1 MMTTEFIA
9 QNNRYVRKI
18 EDALPGFLP
27 SPDTLQGSV
36 AQAMAYSLTGGGK
49 RIRGVLVLAVSELF
63 GVAVSQAM
71 PFAAALEMIHA
82 YSLIHDD
89 LPCMDDDDMRRG
101 KPSCH
106 ILFGEDIALLAGD
119 GLLTLAFETCAAPAA
134 RAAFGAEKVLD
145 AIAALAKAA
154 GTDGMIG
161 GQVIDLESEGKTV
174 PLETLRVMDSK
185 KTGALIAV
193 AAEIGCILGGADGAI
208 REKLRSFALDVGQAF
223 QIRDDIL
230 DQTGD
235 VALLGK
241 PIGSDEENEKSTY
254 TSHYGL
260 EGAQAEAERLTQRA
274 KTALRET
281 GLAVEFLESLTD
293 FLLTREY

>member
-1 MMTTEFIA
+1 MTDFA
-9 QNNRYVRKI
+9 ARYDRYVRQI
-18 EDALPGFLP
+18 EEALPGFLP
-27 SPDTLQGSV
+27 DTDTLQASV
-36 AQAMAYSLTGGGK
+36 ARAMAYSLTGGGK
-49 RIRGVLVLAVSELF
+49 RIRGMLVLAVGELF
-63 GVAVSQAM
+63 GVGAASAL

-89 LPCMDDDDMRRG
+89 LPCMDDYDMRRG

-106 ILFGEDIALLAGD
+106 IAFGEDIALLAGD
-119 GLLTLAFETCAAPAA
+119 GLLTLAFETGTAPAA

-145 AIAALAKAA
+145 AVAALAKAA

-174 PLETLRVMDSK
+174 PLETLRTMDSK

-193 AAEIGCILGGADGAI
+193 AAEIGCILGGADDAI
-208 REKLRSFALDVGQAF
+208 REKFRSFALDLGQAF

-230 DQTGD
+230 DKTGD

-241 PIGSDEENEKSTY
+241 PIGSDDENEKSTY
-254 TSHYGL
+254 TSLYGL
-260 EGAQAEAERLTQRA
+260 AGAQAEAERLTQRA
-274 KTALRET
+274 KTSLRET
-281 GLAVEFLESLTD
+281 GLAVDFLESLTD

>member
-1 MMTTEFIA
+1 MTTEFIA
-9 QNNRYVRKI
+9 KNNRYVRKI

-27 SPDTLQGSV
+27 SADTLQGSV

-49 RIRGVLVLAVSELF
+49 RIRGVLTLAVSELF
-63 GVAVSQAM
+63 GVGVSQAM

-174 PLETLRVMDSK
+174 PLETLRIMDNK
-185 KTGALIAV
+185 KTGALIAA
-193 AAEIGCILGGADGAI
+193 AAELGCILGGADAAI

-230 DQTGD
+230 DKTGD

-254 TSHYGL
+254 TSLYGL
-260 EGAQAEAERLTQRA
+260 AGAQAEAERLTQRA

-281 GLAVEFLESLTD
+281 GLAVDFLESLTD

>member
-1 MMTTEFIA
+1 MTAEFIA

-27 SPDTLQGSV
+27 SADSPQGSV

-49 RIRGVLVLAVSELF
+49 RMRGVLTLAVSELF
-63 GVAVSQAM
+63 GVAAFQAM

-89 LPCMDDDDMRRG
+89 LPCMDNDDTRRG

-106 ILFGEDIALLAGD
+106 VAFGEDIALLAGD
-119 GLLTLAFETCAAPAA
+119 GLLTLAFETCAAPAS

-145 AIAALAKAA
+145 AIAALARAA

-174 PLETLRVMDSK
+174 PLETLRMMDSK

-193 AAEIGCILGGADGAI
+193 AAEIGCILGGADAAI

-254 TSHYGL
+254 TSLYGL

-281 GLAVEFLESLTD
+281 GLAVQFLESLTD

>member
-1 MMTTEFIA
+1 MTSEFIA

-27 SPDTLQGSV
+27 SVDTLQGSV

-49 RIRGVLVLAVSELF
+49 RIRGVLMLAVSELF

-119 GLLTLAFETCAAPAA
+119 GLLTLAFETCASPAA
-134 RAAFGAEKVLD
+134 RAAFGAEKVLN
-145 AIAALAKAA
+145 AIVALAKAA

-161 GQVIDLESEGKTV
+161 GQVIDLESEGKIV
-174 PLETLRVMDSK
+174 PLETLRMMDSK

-193 AAEIGCILGGADGAI
+193 AAEIGCILGGADAAI

-254 TSHYGL
+254 TSLYGL
-260 EGAQAEAERLTQRA
+260 EGAQAEAERLTQSA

-281 GLAVEFLESLTD
+281 GLRVDFLESLTD